1 MKGKHNNLTTQP
13 RRCFFFHMPLR
24 FKLRLTRNLEH
35 CCFTARSKQ
44 VALRFYKPPNKH
56 QSNASAP
63 SCTAIARLLRVSDTE
78 QLICSHPRHISASP
92 AQLGAKTFASISRT
106 HPFCDLRS
114 QQRGEL
120 SFLLQG
126 MSKPTADLLESF
138 NDLVTESLRDGQHFQ
153 SLVSNGVVF
162 FFALDSLIATSA
174 SRQQLSQLKATR
186 NKSLESPNSR
196 IH

>member
-1 MKGKHNNLTTQP
+1 
-13 RRCFFFHMPLR
+13 MPLR
-24 FKLRLTRNLEH
+24 FKLRLTGNLEH

-63 SCTAIARLLRVSDTE
+63 SCAAIARLLRVRDTE

-92 AQLGAKTFASISRT
+92 ASISRT
-106 HPFCDLRS
+106 RPFCDLCS

-120 SFLLQG
+120 SILLWG
-126 MSKPTADLLESF
+126 MSKPTADLLGSF

-162 FFALDSLIATSA
+162 FFFFALDSLIATSA
-174 SRQQLSQLKATR
+174 TRQQLSQLKATR

-196 IH
+196 IHWLDWISITIQSTEWLLWSYKQQDT